1 MQPDTVN
8 PQQESDDA
16 IEGIMDNTGFRSSE
30 GRSITIIPKGYAENR
45 SYVRKLSS
53 LLMLIFAAHLFLGGL
68 FFYGWYFFE
77 DRRFQTDAVHTIGT
91 IDSWCTHTHRRG
103 NSEYYVIDYQ
113 FKTESGELA
122 SGQDKI
128 SSGAY
133 PYISRADLRPSKKD
147 EIEIEYIKGRPKTSR
162 IANLMRYQIVYFFSN
177 LAMLLAGVLCA
188 SVYINTLPT
197 KSRLRIYGG
206 VLMLAGAAILMLM
219 LYGSILLLLHR
230 PMNELLIVLLL
241 LTLASP
247 IYGGLLWLGWSY
259 IMQSRITFTDPQE
272 LLKLD
277 LMPPCGD
284 QVTIMQHTFMG
295 ADSAVLIDHQ
305 HGQVHF
311 INCHVTS
318 GFVTSI
324 KPIYSA
330 KISQLKIREESIFP
344 RGGKTDIAHLKSPI
358 GVTTFRMDLPGVHEL
373 LELLRNHR

>member
-1 MQPDTVN
+1 MDDT
-8 PQQESDDA
+8 SFKSA
-16 IEGIMDNTGFRSSE
+16 E

-45 SYVRKLSS
+45 SYVRKLTSI
-53 LLMLIFAAHLFLGGL
+53 LMLIFAGHLFLGGL
-68 FFYGWYFFE
+68 FFNGWYFFE
-77 DRRFQTDAVHTIGT
+77 GRRFQFDGVRTIGT
-91 IDSWCTHTHRRG
+91 IDSWCTHTDVRR
-103 NSEYYVIDYQ
+103 NYDYYVIDYQ
-113 FKTESGELA
+113 FKTESGELE
-122 SGQDKI
+122 SGRDAI
-128 SSGAY
+128 SAWAY
-133 PYISRADLRPSKKD
+133 PSISRADLRPKKKD
-147 EIEIEYIKGRPKTSR
+147 EIEIEYIKGRPRTSR
-162 IANLMRYQIVYFFSN
+162 IANLKRYQSVYFFSN

-188 SVYINTLPT
+188 SVYINTFTT

-206 VLMLAGAAILMLM
+206 FLMLAGAAILMVM
-219 LYGSILLLLHR
+219 LYGFILWVLHR
-230 PMNELLIVLLL
+230 PMNELWIVLLL

-247 IYGGLLWLGWSY
+247 IYGGMLWLGWSY

-277 LMPPCGD
+277 LIPPCGD

-324 KPIYSA
+324 KPIYST
-330 KISQLKIREESIFP
+330 KISQMKIREKTLFP
-344 RGGKTDIAHLKSPI
+344 STGKTDVAHLKSPI
-358 GVTTFRMDLPGVHEL
+358 GLTTFSMKQPGVQEL